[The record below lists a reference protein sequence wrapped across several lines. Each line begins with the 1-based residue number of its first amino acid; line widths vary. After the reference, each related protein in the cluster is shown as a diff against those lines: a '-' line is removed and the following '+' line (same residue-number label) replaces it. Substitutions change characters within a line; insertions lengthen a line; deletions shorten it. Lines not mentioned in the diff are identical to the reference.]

1 MYIYSKLNM
10 FYNITSKGIII
21 ECEKGNF
28 MDIYNQRIAKARNLM
43 KDTGLS
49 LLVIT
54 PSSDLMYLTG
64 YSKPATDRLTALLL
78 TEHDSYFLC
87 PAMEKNYLEEVDCQA
102 EPILWEDSG
111 DPFVKMVSALS
122 AVGISKKSYIK
133 AAVGNRMLSS
143 SLLRLMELY
152 PGILWSNADRVLVP
166 LRKVKAPEEIDM
178 IRKAQ
183 DMAERA
189 FTRLLE
195 HGLEGKTERQLSEQL
210 MKLRLEEGFDA
221 VGPGLIASGPGSASP
236 HPVLS
241 DNRIQA
247 GDTVMFDFGGTYKGY
262 HADMTRTCAVGYAS
276 DEFKEVYS
284 IVLKA
289 HMAVLRTAAPGT
301 ACRDMDLAG
310 RRVIDQA
317 GYGAFFTHRLGHGIG
332 LDIHEPPFASAGGEG
347 VLETRNV
354 ISNEPGI
361 YLPGRFGIR
370 IEDLIVITD
379 KGCESLNTMTKE
391 LMIV

>member
-1 MYIYSKLNM
+1 MRKEIFMNIY
-10 FYNITSKGIII
+10 
-21 ECEKGNF
+21 
-28 MDIYNQRIAKARNLM
+28 DQRIAKARNRM
-43 KDTGLS
+43 EDAGIS

-87 PAMEKNYLEEVDCQA
+87 PAVEKNYLKEVDCQA
-102 EPILWEDSG
+102 APIFWEDSG
-111 DPFVKMVSALS
+111 DPFKKMYSVLS
-122 AVGISKKSYIK
+122 AAPGISRKSYIK
-133 AAVGNRMLSS
+133 AAVAGRMQSS
-143 SLLRLMELY
+143 CLIRLMELY
-152 PGILWSNADRVLVP
+152 PGISWNNADSVLVP
-166 LRKVKAPEEIDM
+166 LRKSKTPEEITI
-178 IRKAQ
+178 IRRAQ
-183 DMAERA
+183 EMAERA
-189 FTRLLE
+189 FARLLE
-195 HGLEGKTERQLSEQL
+195 NGLEGKTERQLSEQL

-221 VGPGLIASGPGSASP
+221 VGPGLIACGPGSASP
-236 HPVLS
+236 HPILS
-241 DNRIQA
+241 DNKVQA

-284 IVLKA
+284 IVLEA
-289 HMAVLRTAAPGT
+289 HLAVLKAAAPGT

-310 RRVIDQA
+310 RSIIERA
-317 GYGAFFTHRLGHGIG
+317 GYGAYFTHRLGHGIG
-332 LDIHEPPFASAGGEG
+332 LDIHEPPFASASEEG
-347 VLETRNV
+347 VLETGNV

-361 YLPGRFGIR
+361 YLPGQFGIR
-370 IEDLIVITD
+370 IEDLIVITE

>member
-1 MYIYSKLNM
+1 MRKEIFMNIY
-10 FYNITSKGIII
+10 
-21 ECEKGNF
+21 
-28 MDIYNQRIAKARNLM
+28 DQRIAKARNRM
-43 KDTGLS
+43 EDAGIS

-87 PAMEKNYLEEVDCQA
+87 PAVEKNYLKEVDCQA
-102 EPILWEDSG
+102 APIFWEDSG
-111 DPFVKMVSALS
+111 DPFKKMYSVLS
-122 AVGISKKSYIK
+122 ASPGISRKSYIK
-133 AAVGNRMLSS
+133 AAVAGRMQSS
-143 SLLRLMELY
+143 YLIRLMELY
-152 PGILWSNADRVLVP
+152 PGVSWNNADSVLVP
-166 LRKVKAPEEIDM
+166 LRKSKTPEEIAV
-178 IRKAQ
+178 IRRAQ
-183 DMAERA
+183 EMAERA
-189 FTRLLE
+189 FARLLE
-195 HGLEGKTERQLSEQL
+195 NGLEGKTERQLSEQL

-221 VGPGLIASGPGSASP
+221 VGPGLIACGPGSASP
-236 HPVLS
+236 HPILS
-241 DNRIQA
+241 DNKVQA

-284 IVLKA
+284 IVLEA
-289 HMAVLRTAAPGT
+289 HLAVLKAAAPGT

-310 RRVIDQA
+310 RSIIERA
-317 GYGAFFTHRLGHGIG
+317 GYGAYFTHRLGHGIG
-332 LDIHEPPFASAGGEG
+332 LDIHEPPFASASEEG
-347 VLETRNV
+347 VLETGNV

-361 YLPGRFGIR
+361 YLPGQFGIR
-370 IEDLIVITD
+370 IEDLIVITE

>member
-1 MYIYSKLNM
+1 MNIY
-10 FYNITSKGIII
+10 
-21 ECEKGNF
+21 
-28 MDIYNQRIAKARNLM
+28 DQRIAKARNRM
-43 KDTGLS
+43 EDAGIS

-87 PAMEKNYLEEVDCQA
+87 PAVEKNYFKEVDCQA
-102 EPILWEDSG
+102 APILWEDSG
-111 DPFVKMVSALS
+111 DPFKKMYSVLS
-122 AVGISKKSYIK
+122 AAPGISRKSCIK
-133 AAVGNRMLSS
+133 AAVAGRMQSS
-143 SLLRLMELY
+143 CLIRLMELY
-152 PGILWSNADRVLVP
+152 PGISWNNADSVLVP
-166 LRKVKAPEEIDM
+166 LRKSKTPEEITI
-178 IRKAQ
+178 IRRAQ
-183 DMAERA
+183 EMAERA
-189 FTRLLE
+189 FARLLE
-195 HGLEGKTERQLSEQL
+195 NGLEGKTERQLSEQL

-236 HPVLS
+236 HPILS
-241 DNRIQA
+241 DNKVQA

-284 IVLKA
+284 TVLEAHLAVLKA
-289 HMAVLRTAAPGT
+289 AAPGT

-310 RRVIDQA
+310 RSIIERA
-317 GYGAFFTHRLGHGIG
+317 GYGAYFTHRLGHGIG
-332 LDIHEPPFASAGGEG
+332 LDIHEPPFASASEEG
-347 VLETRNV
+347 VLETGNV

-361 YLPGRFGIR
+361 YLPGQFGIR
-370 IEDLIVITD
+370 IEDLIVITE

>member
-1 MYIYSKLNM
+1 MNIY
-10 FYNITSKGIII
+10 
-21 ECEKGNF
+21 
-28 MDIYNQRIAKARNLM
+28 DQRITKARNRM
-43 KDTGLS
+43 EDAGIS

-87 PAMEKNYLEEVDCQA
+87 PAVEKNYLKEVDCQA
-102 EPILWEDSG
+102 APIFWEDSG
-111 DPFVKMVSALS
+111 DPFKKMYSVLS
-122 AVGISKKSYIK
+122 AAPGISRKSCIK
-133 AAVGNRMLSS
+133 AAVAGRMQSS
-143 SLLRLMELY
+143 CLIRLMELY
-152 PGILWSNADRVLVP
+152 PGVSWNNADSVLVP
-166 LRKVKAPEEIDM
+166 LRKSKTPEEIAV
-178 IRKAQ
+178 IRRAQ
-183 DMAERA
+183 EMAERA
-189 FTRLLE
+189 FARLLE
-195 HGLEGKTERQLSEQL
+195 NGLEGKTERQLSEQL

-221 VGPGLIASGPGSASP
+221 VGPGLIACGPGSASP
-236 HPVLS
+236 HPILS
-241 DNRIQA
+241 DNKVQA

-284 IVLKA
+284 IVLEA
-289 HMAVLRTAAPGT
+289 HLAVLKTAAPGT

-310 RRVIDQA
+310 RSVIERA
-317 GYGAFFTHRLGHGIG
+317 GYGAYFTHRLGHGIG
-332 LDIHEPPFASAGGEG
+332 LDIHEPPFASASEEG
-347 VLETRNV
+347 VLETGNV

-361 YLPGRFGIR
+361 YLPGQFGIR
-370 IEDLIVITD
+370 IEDLIVITE

>member
-1 MYIYSKLNM
+1 MNVRKEIFMTIY
-10 FYNITSKGIII
+10 
-21 ECEKGNF
+21 
-28 MDIYNQRIAKARNLM
+28 DQRIAKARNRM
-43 KDTGLS
+43 EDAGIS

-87 PAMEKNYLEEVDCQA
+87 PAMEKNYLKEVDCQA
-102 EPILWEDSG
+102 APILWEDSG
-111 DPFVKMVSALS
+111 DPFKKMYSVLS
-122 AVGISKKSYIK
+122 AAPGISRKSCIK
-133 AAVGNRMLSS
+133 AAVAGRMQSS
-143 SLLRLMELY
+143 CLIRLMELY
-152 PGILWSNADRVLVP
+152 PGISWNNADSVLVP
-166 LRKVKAPEEIDM
+166 LRKSKTPEEITI
-178 IRKAQ
+178 IRRAQ
-183 DMAERA
+183 EMAERA
-189 FTRLLE
+189 FARLLE
-195 HGLEGKTERQLSEQL
+195 NGLEGKTERQLSEQL

-221 VGPGLIASGPGSASP
+221 VGPGLIACGPGSASP
-236 HPVLS
+236 HPILS
-241 DNRIQA
+241 DNKVQA

-284 IVLKA
+284 IVLEA
-289 HMAVLRTAAPGT
+289 HLAVLKAAAPGT

-310 RRVIDQA
+310 RSIIERA
-317 GYGAFFTHRLGHGIG
+317 GYGAYFTHRLGHGIG
-332 LDIHEPPFASAGGEG
+332 LDIHEPPFASASEEG
-347 VLETRNV
+347 VLETGNV

-361 YLPGRFGIR
+361 YLPGQFGIR
-370 IEDLIVITD
+370 IEDLIVITE

>member
-1 MYIYSKLNM
+1 MRKEIFMNIY
-10 FYNITSKGIII
+10 
-21 ECEKGNF
+21 
-28 MDIYNQRIAKARNLM
+28 DQRIAKARNRM
-43 KDTGLS
+43 EDAGIS

-87 PAMEKNYLEEVDCQA
+87 PAMEKNYLKEVDCQA
-102 EPILWEDSG
+102 APILWEDSG
-111 DPFVKMVSALS
+111 DPFKKMYSVLS
-122 AVGISKKSYIK
+122 AAPGISRKSCIK
-133 AAVGNRMLSS
+133 ATVAGRMQSS
-143 SLLRLMELY
+143 CLIRLMELY
-152 PGILWSNADRVLVP
+152 PGVSWNNADSVLVP
-166 LRKVKAPEEIDM
+166 LRKSKTPEEITI
-178 IRKAQ
+178 IRRAQ
-183 DMAERA
+183 EMAERA
-189 FTRLLE
+189 FARLLE
-195 HGLEGKTERQLSEQL
+195 NGLEGKTERQLSEQL

-221 VGPGLIASGPGSASP
+221 VGPGLIACGPGSASP
-236 HPVLS
+236 HPILS
-241 DNRIQA
+241 DNKVQA

-284 IVLKA
+284 IVLEA
-289 HMAVLRTAAPGT
+289 HLAVLKAAAPGT

-310 RRVIDQA
+310 RSIIERA
-317 GYGAFFTHRLGHGIG
+317 GYGAYFTHRLGHGIG
-332 LDIHEPPFASAGGEG
+332 LDIHEPPFASASEEG
-347 VLETRNV
+347 VLETGNV

-361 YLPGRFGIR
+361 YLPGQFGIR
-370 IEDLIVITD
+370 IEDLIVITE

>member
-1 MYIYSKLNM
+1 MRKEIFMNIY
-10 FYNITSKGIII
+10 
-21 ECEKGNF
+21 
-28 MDIYNQRIAKARNLM
+28 DQRIAKARNRM
-43 KDTGLS
+43 EDAGIS

-87 PAMEKNYLEEVDCQA
+87 PAVEKNYLKEVDCQA
-102 EPILWEDSG
+102 APIFWEDSG
-111 DPFVKMVSALS
+111 DPFKKMYSVLS
-122 AVGISKKSYIK
+122 ASPGISRKSYIK
-133 AAVGNRMLSS
+133 AAVAGRMQSS
-143 SLLRLMELY
+143 CLIRLMELY
-152 PGILWSNADRVLVP
+152 PGISWNNADSVLVP
-166 LRKVKAPEEIDM
+166 LRKSKTPEEITI
-178 IRKAQ
+178 IRRAQ
-183 DMAERA
+183 EMAERA
-189 FTRLLE
+189 FARLLE
-195 HGLEGKTERQLSEQL
+195 NGLEGKTERHVSEQL

-221 VGPGLIASGPGSASP
+221 VGPGRIACGPGSASP
-236 HPVLS
+236 HPNLS
-241 DNRIQA
+241 DNKVQA

-284 IVLKA
+284 IVLEA
-289 HMAVLRTAAPGT
+289 HLAVLKTAAPGM

-310 RRVIDQA
+310 RSIIERA
-317 GYGAFFTHRLGHGIG
+317 GYGAYFTHRLGHGIG
-332 LDIHEPPFASAGGEG
+332 LDIHEPPFASASEEG
-347 VLETRNV
+347 VLETGNV

-361 YLPGRFGIR
+361 YLPGQFGIR
-370 IEDLIVITD
+370 IEDLIVITE

>member
-1 MYIYSKLNM
+1 MRKEIFMNIY
-10 FYNITSKGIII
+10 
-21 ECEKGNF
+21 
-28 MDIYNQRIAKARNLM
+28 DQRIAKARNRM
-43 KDTGLS
+43 EDAGIS

-87 PAMEKNYLEEVDCQA
+87 PAVEKNNLKEVDCQA
-102 EPILWEDSG
+102 APIFWEDSG
-111 DPFVKMVSALS
+111 DPFKKMYSVLS
-122 AVGISKKSYIK
+122 ASPGISRKSYIK
-133 AAVGNRMLSS
+133 AAVAGRMQSS
-143 SLLRLMELY
+143 CLIRLMELY
-152 PGILWSNADRVLVP
+152 PGVSWNNADSVLVP
-166 LRKVKAPEEIDM
+166 LRKSKTPEEIAV
-178 IRKAQ
+178 IRRAQ
-183 DMAERA
+183 EMAERA
-189 FTRLLE
+189 FARLLE
-195 HGLEGKTERQLSEQL
+195 NGLEGKTERQLSEQL

-221 VGPGLIASGPGSASP
+221 VGPGLIACGPGSASP
-236 HPVLS
+236 HPILS
-241 DNRIQA
+241 DNKVQA

-284 IVLKA
+284 IVLEA
-289 HMAVLRTAAPGT
+289 HLAVLKAAAPGT

-310 RRVIDQA
+310 RSIIERA
-317 GYGAFFTHRLGHGIG
+317 GYGAYFTHRLGHGIG
-332 LDIHEPPFASAGGEG
+332 LDIHEPPFASASEEG
-347 VLETRNV
+347 VLETGNV

-361 YLPGRFGIR
+361 YLPGQFGIR
-370 IEDLIVITD
+370 IEDLIVITE

>member
-1 MYIYSKLNM
+1 MRKEI
-10 FYNITSKGIII
+10 
-21 ECEKGNF
+21 F
-28 MDIYNQRIAKARNLM
+28 MCIHDQRIAKARNRM
-43 KDTGLS
+43 KEAGIS

-78 TEHDSYFLC
+78 TERDAYFLC
-87 PAMEKNYLEEVDCQA
+87 PAMERNYLRETDCQA
-102 EPILWEDSG
+102 EPILWEDSE
-111 DPFVKMVSALS
+111 DPFKKMYSVLS
-122 AVGISKKSYIK
+122 AVPGISRKSYIK
-133 AAVGNRMLSS
+133 AAVAGRMQSS
-143 SLLRLMELY
+143 CLIRLMELY
-152 PGILWSNADRVLVP
+152 PGILWNNADSVLVP
-166 LRKVKAPEEIDM
+166 LRKIKTPEEIHI
-178 IRKAQ
+178 IRQAQ
-183 DMAERA
+183 KMAERA
-189 FTRLLE
+189 FARLLE
-195 HGLEGKTERQLSEQL
+195 DGLEGKTERQLSEQL

-221 VGPGLIASGPGSASP
+221 VGPGLIACGPGSASP

-241 DNRIQA
+241 DSKVHA

-262 HADMTRTCAVGYAS
+262 HADMTRTCAVGYVS

-284 IVLKA
+284 IVLEA
-289 HMAVLRTAAPGT
+289 HMAALKAAVPGA

-310 RRVIDQA
+310 RSVIDRA
-317 GYGAFFTHRLGHGIG
+317 GYGAYFTHRLGHGIG
-332 LDIHEPPFASAGGEG
+332 LDIHEPPFASLNAEG
-347 VLETRNV
+347 VLETGNV

-370 IEDLIVITD
+370 IEDLIVITE

>member
-1 MYIYSKLNM
+1 MRKEIFMNIY
-10 FYNITSKGIII
+10 
-21 ECEKGNF
+21 
-28 MDIYNQRIAKARNLM
+28 DQRIAKARNRM
-43 KDTGLS
+43 EDAGIS

-87 PAMEKNYLEEVDCQA
+87 PAVEKNYFKEVDCQA
-102 EPILWEDSG
+102 APILWEDSG
-111 DPFVKMVSALS
+111 DPFKKMYSVLS
-122 AVGISKKSYIK
+122 AAPGISRKSCIK
-133 AAVGNRMLSS
+133 AAVAGRMQSS
-143 SLLRLMELY
+143 CLIRLMELY
-152 PGILWSNADRVLVP
+152 PGISWNNADSVLVP
-166 LRKVKAPEEIDM
+166 LRKSKTPEEITI
-178 IRKAQ
+178 IRRAQ

-189 FTRLLE
+189 FARLLE
-195 HGLEGKTERQLSEQL
+195 NGLEGKTERQLSEQL

-221 VGPGLIASGPGSASP
+221 VGPGLIACGPGSASP
-236 HPVLS
+236 HPILS
-241 DNRIQA
+241 DNKVQA
-247 GDTVMFDFGGTYKGY
+247 GDAVMFDFGGTYKGY

-284 IVLKA
+284 IVLEA
-289 HMAVLRTAAPGT
+289 HLAVLKAAAPGT

-310 RRVIDQA
+310 RSVIERA
-317 GYGAFFTHRLGHGIG
+317 GYGAYFTHRLGHGIG
-332 LDIHEPPFASAGGEG
+332 LDIHEPPFASASEEG
-347 VLETRNV
+347 VLETGNV

-361 YLPGRFGIR
+361 YLPGQFGIR
-370 IEDLIVITD
+370 IEDLIVITE

>member
-1 MYIYSKLNM
+1 MRKEIFMKIY
-10 FYNITSKGIII
+10 
-21 ECEKGNF
+21 
-28 MDIYNQRIAKARNLM
+28 DQRIAKARNRM
-43 KDTGLS
+43 EDAGIS

-87 PAMEKNYLEEVDCQA
+87 PAVEKNYLKEVDCQA
-102 EPILWEDSG
+102 APIFWEDSG
-111 DPFVKMVSALS
+111 DPFKKMYSVLS
-122 AVGISKKSYIK
+122 AAPGISRKSCIK
-133 AAVGNRMLSS
+133 AAVAGRLQRSC
-143 SLLRLMELY
+143 LIRLMELY
-152 PGILWSNADRVLVP
+152 PGVSWNNADSVLVP
-166 LRKVKAPEEIDM
+166 LRKSKTPEEIAV
-178 IRKAQ
+178 IRRAQ
-183 DMAERA
+183 EMAERA
-189 FTRLLE
+189 FARLLE
-195 HGLEGKTERQLSEQL
+195 NGLEGKTERQLSEQL

-221 VGPGLIASGPGSASP
+221 VGPGLIACGPGSASP
-236 HPVLS
+236 HPILS
-241 DNRIQA
+241 DNKVQA

-284 IVLKA
+284 IVLEA
-289 HMAVLRTAAPGT
+289 HLAVLKAAAPGT

-310 RRVIDQA
+310 RSIIERA
-317 GYGAFFTHRLGHGIG
+317 GYGAYFTHRLGHGIG
-332 LDIHEPPFASAGGEG
+332 LDIHEPPFASASEEG
-347 VLETRNV
+347 VLETGNV

-361 YLPGRFGIR
+361 YLPGQFGIR
-370 IEDLIVITD
+370 IEDLIVITE

>member
-1 MYIYSKLNM
+1 MRKEIFMNIY
-10 FYNITSKGIII
+10 
-21 ECEKGNF
+21 
-28 MDIYNQRIAKARNLM
+28 DQRIAKARNRM
-43 KDTGLS
+43 EDAGIS

-87 PAMEKNYLEEVDCQA
+87 PAVEKNYLKEVDCQA
-102 EPILWEDSG
+102 APIFWEDSG
-111 DPFVKMVSALS
+111 DPFKKMYSVLS
-122 AVGISKKSYIK
+122 ASPGISRKSYIK
-133 AAVGNRMLSS
+133 AAVAGRMLSS
-143 SLLRLMELY
+143 CLIRLMELY
-152 PGILWSNADRVLVP
+152 PGVSWNNADSVLVP
-166 LRKVKAPEEIDM
+166 LRKSKTPEEIAV
-178 IRKAQ
+178 IRRAQ
-183 DMAERA
+183 EMAERA
-189 FTRLLE
+189 FARLLE
-195 HGLEGKTERQLSEQL
+195 NGLEGKTERQLSEQL

-221 VGPGLIASGPGSASP
+221 VGPGLIACGPGSASP
-236 HPVLS
+236 HPILS
-241 DNRIQA
+241 DNKVQA

-284 IVLKA
+284 IVLEA
-289 HMAVLRTAAPGT
+289 HLAVLKAAAPGT

-310 RRVIDQA
+310 RSVIERA
-317 GYGAFFTHRLGHGIG
+317 GYGAYFTHRLGHGIG
-332 LDIHEPPFASAGGEG
+332 LDIHEPPFASASEEG
-347 VLETRNV
+347 VLETGNV

-361 YLPGRFGIR
+361 YLPGQFGIR
-370 IEDLIVITD
+370 IEDLIVITE

>member
-1 MYIYSKLNM
+1 MNIY
-10 FYNITSKGIII
+10 
-21 ECEKGNF
+21 
-28 MDIYNQRIAKARNLM
+28 DQRIAKARNRM
-43 KDTGLS
+43 EDAGIS

-87 PAMEKNYLEEVDCQA
+87 PAVEKNYFKEVDCQA
-102 EPILWEDSG
+102 APILWEDSG
-111 DPFVKMVSALS
+111 DPFKKMYSVLS
-122 AVGISKKSYIK
+122 AAPGISRKSCIK
-133 AAVGNRMLSS
+133 AAVAGRMQSS
-143 SLLRLMELY
+143 CLIRLMELY
-152 PGILWSNADRVLVP
+152 PGISWNNADSVLVP
-166 LRKVKAPEEIDM
+166 LRKSKTPEEITI
-178 IRKAQ
+178 IRRAQ

-189 FTRLLE
+189 FARLLE
-195 HGLEGKTERQLSEQL
+195 NGLEGKTERQLSEQL

-221 VGPGLIASGPGSASP
+221 VGPGLIACGPGSASP
-236 HPVLS
+236 HPILS
-241 DNRIQA
+241 DNKVQA
-247 GDTVMFDFGGTYKGY
+247 GDAVMFDFGGTYKGY

-284 IVLKA
+284 IVLEA
-289 HMAVLRTAAPGT
+289 HLAVLKAAAPGT

-310 RRVIDQA
+310 RSIIERA
-317 GYGAFFTHRLGHGIG
+317 GYGAYFTHRLGHGIG
-332 LDIHEPPFASAGGEG
+332 LDIHEPPFASASEEG
-347 VLETRNV
+347 VLETGNV

-361 YLPGRFGIR
+361 YLPGQFGIR
-370 IEDLIVITD
+370 IEDLIVITE